1 MVILEIDPAESLTLH
16 LRIFHERDPVVIM
29 NLGKMYTITLPMCIR
44 EIHLKSILKGEVEE
58 KGNGNVCMA
67 SFQFP

>member
-29 NLGKMYTITLPMCIR
+29 NLGKMYTITSHVYTRNPSEGYFER
-44 EIHLKSILKGEVEE
+44 
-58 KGNGNVCMA
+58 
-67 SFQFP
+67 